1 MKNKEF
7 VMDIFKNIE
16 KHKGVNIF
24 LDMHTIEKIKDL
36 METIGDDWLR
46 KELLNKLA
54 EVSNEFGESEFQED
68 TQTQE
73 KS

>member
-73 KS
+73 ES